1 MLIQFTFKNFRS
13 FRDEVTLDL
22 SATSIKE
29 NEDRVVSFG
38 NEKLLT
44 AAAIFGANASGKS
57 NVQEAFKYMTDYV
70 KDSFLYG
77 GDIAYNDRG
86 FNAPTPF
93 LFDEESRNQESMFE
107 VFFIQKEANKVITY
121 QYGFCI
127 DSKGISEEWLSKSYK
142 TNPEFKTIFYRNRE
156 ENELDLSGIP
166 EKDRSNIETALEAE
180 TLIVSLGAKL
190 KVGILKKVRNWF
202 LENRIIDFGNP
213 RENYRESRYLPKGFI
228 DDENVRKDVVRY
240 LSTFDN
246 SIVDFEIENIDRD
259 YFRLFSVHEIKGSG
273 NRVAIPFEHES
284 AGTLKMFN
292 LYRHLHKV
300 LSDGGLIFVDEL
312 NSRLHPLLLRNFL
325 LSFLNPEINKNHA
338 QIIFTSHDLWELS
351 NNLLRRD
358 EIWFTEKDSSGN
370 STLYSLADFKTSNG
384 KKIRNDENFAKN
396 YLLGKYGAIPHLSE
410 ISFLDE
416 GVDLNGEE

>member
-29 NEDRVVSFG
+29 HEDRVVEFG

-57 NVQEAFKYMTDYV
+57 NVQEAFKYMNDYV
-70 KDSFLYG
+70 INSFLYG
-77 GDIAYNDRG
+77 GDISYNDRE

-93 LFDEESRNQESMFE
+93 LFDEVSRNRESMFE
-107 VFFIQKEANKVITY
+107 VFFIQKESNKVVTY

-142 TNPEFKTIFYRNRE
+142 TSPEFKTIFYRNRE
-156 ENELDLSGIP
+156 EHELDLSGIS
-166 EKDRSNIETALEAE
+166 EKDRNNIETALEPE

-190 KVGILKKVRNWF
+190 KVGILKKIRNWF

-213 RENYRESRYLPKGFI
+213 IENYLESKYLPEGFA
-228 DDENVRKDVVRY
+228 ENPNVRKDVVKY
-240 LSTFDN
+240 LSTFDD
-246 SIVDFEIENIDRD
+246 SIVDFEIENINKDAIKV
-259 YFRLFSVHEIKGSG
+259 FAVHEIKGSDE
-273 NRVAIPFEHES
+273 RVAIPLKHES

-292 LYRHLHKV
+292 LYRHLQKV
-300 LSDGGLIFVDEL
+300 LNDGGLIFVDEL

-325 LSFLNPEINKNHA
+325 LSFLNPEINKKHA
-338 QIIFTSHDLWELS
+338 QIVFTSHDLWELS

-358 EIWFTEKDSSGN
+358 EIWFTEKDSNGN
-370 STLYSLADFKTSNG
+370 STLYSLADFKTSSG
-384 KKIRNDENFAKN
+384 KKIRNDENYAKN

-410 ISFLDE
+410 ISFHDE
-416 GVDLNGEE
+416 GVNLNGKE